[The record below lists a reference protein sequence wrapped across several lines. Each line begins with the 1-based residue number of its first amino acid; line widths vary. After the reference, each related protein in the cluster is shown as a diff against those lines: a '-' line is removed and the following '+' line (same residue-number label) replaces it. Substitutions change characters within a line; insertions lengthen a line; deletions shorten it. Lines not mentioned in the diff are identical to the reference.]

1 MQVMVYLEVAVA
13 DNSYHGT
20 GVLTYHT
27 EVTVRKGE
35 LVFVPLKSKIV
46 PGVVT
51 KIVQK
56 PPFKTRPATILPS
69 SLTLP
74 AHLIDLILWMQY
86 YYAAPLGSVAQLFIP
101 KKIDLTADDSQ
112 TPQAPTLDLPFLTDD
127 QRRAITQIEKYG
139 SGVSILHGDTG
150 TGKTR
155 IYIELVAKTV
165 HNGKSAIIL
174 TPEIGL
180 TSQLS
185 ESLRAVFGGQ
195 VIVLHSRLSETSR
208 KKIWTRILSSS
219 DPLVIIGA
227 RSALF
232 SPLKNLGLIV
242 VDEMHETAYKQ
253 DSSPRYYTPHV
264 ASKLGSLL
272 DIPVVLGSAT
282 PPIADY
288 FFAEQKGRPIIRMTQ
303 TAKSSSKTETSVTI
317 TDLRNHT
324 NFTKSPVLSDKL
336 IEQIKY
342 AKANG
347 TQSLLFLNRRGT
359 ARIILCDVCGWQ
371 ANCPHCDIPV
381 VYHSDTHTIR
391 CHSCNY
397 NSTPPVNCH
406 KCYNDSI
413 LFKSA
418 GTKAIYNEA
427 KKLFPSYSIMRFD
440 NDNKKEERFEQHYNK
455 IREGKVDIIIA
466 TQTIAKGLDLPRLS
480 TVGIV
485 VADTTLFVPD
495 FSAHERTYQLL
506 NQVAGRVGRGH
517 VSGTVFVQTYDPGN
531 RLIKIALGKDWQAF
545 YSTELDERRRFLFPP
560 YCYMLKLW
568 CRRATQKSAQE
579 AAEKLADL
587 LKHRKDVIIEGPAPA
602 YHEKIN
608 KSYQWQIIVKS
619 KQRNKLID
627 IANTLPP
634 NWNFDLDPVNLL

>member
-20 GVLTYHT
+20 EVLTYHT
-27 EVTVRKGE
+27 EVTVRKGD
-35 LVFVPLKSKIV
+35 LVFVPLKNKIV
-46 PGVVT
+46 SGVVT
-51 KIVQK
+51 KIVRK
-56 PPFKTRPATILPS
+56 PLFKTRPATILPS
-69 SLTLP
+69 SPALP

-86 YYAAPLGSVAQLFIP
+86 YYAAPLGSVAQLFMP
-101 KKIDLTADDSQ
+101 KKIDVTADTPETSQ
-112 TPQAPTLDLPFLTDD
+112 VPTVDLPVLTDD
-127 QRRAITQIEKYG
+127 QRRAITQIEKCG
-139 SGVSILHGDTG
+139 PGVSILHGDTG

-155 IYIELVAKTV
+155 IYIELVAKAV
-165 HNGKSAIIL
+165 RNGESSIIL

-185 ESLRAVFGGQ
+185 ESLRAVFGEQ

-208 KKIWTRILSSS
+208 RQIWMRILSSP

-253 DSSPRYYTPHV
+253 DSAPRYYTPHV

-272 DIPVVLGSAT
+272 NIPVVLGSAT

-303 TAKSSSKTETSVTI
+303 TATSSSKVETRVVV

-324 NFTKSPVLSDKL
+324 NFSKSTFLSDKL

-342 AKANG
+342 AKGNG

-359 ARIILCDVCGWQ
+359 ARIILCDICGWQ

-397 NSTPPVNCH
+397 SGPPPINCP

-418 GTKAIYNEA
+418 GTKAIYNEI

-440 NDNKKEERFEQHYNK
+440 TDNKKEDRFEQHYNK
-455 IREGKVDIIIA
+455 IREGEVDIIIG

-480 TVGIV
+480 TVGII

-517 VSGTVFVQTYDPGN
+517 VSGIVFVQTYDPGN
-531 RLIKIALGKDWQAF
+531 RLIKIALSKDWQTF
-545 YSTELDERRRFLFPP
+545 YSTELDERRQFLFPP

-568 CRRATQKSAQE
+568 CRRATQKSAQI
-579 AAEKLADL
+579 AAEKLANT
-587 LKHRKDVIIEGPAPA
+587 LKHRKGVVVEGPAPA

-608 KSYQWQIIVKS
+608 KSFQWQIIIKS

-627 IANTLPP
+627 IVTTLPP